1 MRIRIWALIIVA
13 LLVLAGCASARSG
26 RQAVYTPAPRKTLR
40 PTFTATAEKARPP
53 ATPAPA
59 AAATAAP
66 APAATPVVAAPTAT
80 PVPPSPTAPPPS
92 PTPEKA
98 SFIVSSPGATNVR
111 SGPGTNYPRI
121 GEVQQGQ
128 KFEITG
134 KNQTGTWWQFDYN
147 GRPGWISGELVS
159 PNAAAANAP
168 VVTNIPPPPPQ
179 PPAPTAAPRPT
190 SPPPPPPGLFAQAG
204 AEVRD
209 ADNTNFNLVTFWGRL
224 GQTGGNAIGGG
235 YRLRVSAPSGNA
247 EAPFGDVWQSAY
259 PGMGGA
265 EFRYN
270 AKIELP
276 RTSGPFR
283 AVVIDGSGKEVG
295 DVIAGAVNERSHDVI
310 LTWWPR

>member
-1 MRIRIWALIIVA
+1 MRLRIWI
-13 LLVLAGCASARSG
+13 LLFMILALAGCASAAGGRRS
-26 RQAVYTPAPRKTLR
+26 VSTPAPRKTLR
-40 PTFTATAEKARPP
+40 PTFTATPEKARPT
-53 ATPAPA
+53 ATPAPVGA
-59 AAATAAP
+59 
-66 APAATPVVAAPTAT
+66 APAATAVVAAPTAT
-80 PVPPSPTAPPPS
+80 LVPPSPTAAPPS

-98 SFIVSSPGATNVR
+98 SFTVSSPGVTNVR

-128 KFEITG
+128 KFAITG
-134 KNQTGTWWQFDYN
+134 KNPAGTWWQFDYN
-147 GRPGWISGELVS
+147 GRSGWISGELVS
-159 PNAAAANAP
+159 TNAAAANAP
-168 VVTNIPPPPPQ
+168 VVANIPPPPTL

-190 SPPPPPPGLFAQAG
+190 SPPPPPPAIFAQAG

-247 EAPFGDVWQSAY
+247 EAPFGDIWQSAY

-276 RTSGPFR
+276 RTAGSFR
-283 AVVIDGSGKEVG
+283 AVVVDGSGKEVS
-295 DVIAGAVNERSHDVI
+295 DVITGAVNERSHDVI